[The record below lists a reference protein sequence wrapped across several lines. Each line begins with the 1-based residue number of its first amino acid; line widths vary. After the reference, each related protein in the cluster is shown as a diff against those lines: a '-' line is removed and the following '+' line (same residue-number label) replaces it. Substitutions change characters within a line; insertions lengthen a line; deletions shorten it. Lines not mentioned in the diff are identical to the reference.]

1 MSVERQPQNDR
12 RGGGSTLIA
21 QLIVLVRGVVP
32 LLLLALALLIGPT
45 LVVWWVDGGSLSW
58 RYVLIGGAISA
69 LLLVL
74 IGLALGWAM
83 GQLGRGRR
91 R

>member
-1 MSVERQPQNDR
+1 M
-12 RGGGSTLIA
+12 A

-32 LLLLALALLIGPT
+32 LLLVALALLIGPT
-45 LVVWWVDGGSLSW
+45 LVVWWVDGGSLRW
-58 RYVLIGGAISA
+58 QYVLIGGAISA
-69 LLLVL
+69 VLLVL
-74 IGLALGWAM
+74 MGLALGWAM

>member
-12 RGGGSTLIA
+12 RGGGSALIA

-32 LLLLALALLIGPT
+32 LLLVALALLIGPT

-69 LLLVL
+69 ALLVL